1 MNAVCFNMHRTI
13 SMPVWLHDIIFKRI
27 IPLTM
32 FKSCLAS
39 IRKSGRCSKYAFCE
53 GFFAASIR
61 RKQVETTR
69 YFEELERLNE
79 LKKYASQF
87 SPLHAYETSTM
98 LDTHGLD
105 EKFTVNFNIMQ
116 NRHNKSN
123 SNNNNNNNMESDAST
138 NNDCEDSQKLKTQNE
153 RDIANI
159 QHLVDKVFE
168 DQEADACV
176 DFWRCVAQTTERL
189 LFCMVSLLYASISI
203 SLAYQIPRTSL

>member
-13 SMPVWLHDIIFKRI
+13 SMPIWLHDIIFKRI

-39 IRKSGRCSKYAFCE
+39 IRKSGTCSKYAFCE

-69 YFEELERLNE
+69 YFEEVERLNE

-105 EKFTVNFNIMQ
+105 EKFTANYDIMQ
-116 NRHNKSN
+116 NRH
-123 SNNNNNNNMESDAST
+123 NNNNNNNMENDIT
-138 NNDCEDSQKLKTQNE
+138 NNDYEDHQTLKTQNE
-153 RDIANI
+153 RDITNI
-159 QHLVDKVFE
+159 QHLVDKVYE
-168 DQEADACV
+168 DLEADVCA

-189 LFCMVSLLYASISI
+189 LLCMVSLLYASISI
-203 SLAYQIPRTSL
+203 GLAYQVPRDSM

>member
-1 MNAVCFNMHRTI
+1 
-13 SMPVWLHDIIFKRI
+13 
-27 IPLTM
+27 M

-39 IRKSGRCSKYAFCE
+39 IRKSGKCNKYAFCE

-87 SPLHAYETSTM
+87 SPLHAYETSTI

-105 EKFTVNFNIMQ
+105 EKFTANFNIMQ
-116 NRHNKSN
+116 NRHNN
-123 SNNNNNNNMESDAST
+123 SNNNNNKMENEDST
-138 NNDCEDSQKLKTQNE
+138 NDDYEDSQKLKTQNE

-168 DQEADACV
+168 DQEADVCV

-189 LFCMVSLLYASISI
+189 LLCMVSLLYASISI
-203 SLAYQIPRTSL
+203 SLAYQIPRESL

>member
-39 IRKSGRCSKYAFCE
+39 IRKSGKCSKYAFCE

-87 SPLHAYETSTM
+87 SPLHAYETSTI

-105 EKFTVNFNIMQ
+105 EKFTANYNIMQ
-116 NRHNKSN
+116 NRHN
-123 SNNNNNNNMESDAST
+123 NNNNNNSKNRNNIVDVLT
-138 NNDCEDSQKLKTQNE
+138 NDHQPLKTQNE
-153 RDIANI
+153 RDVANI
-159 QHLVDKVFE
+159 QHLVDKVYE
-168 DQEADACV
+168 DLEADACA

-189 LFCMVSLLYASISI
+189 LLCLVSLLYASISI
-203 SLAYQIPRTSL
+203 GLAYQVPRESL